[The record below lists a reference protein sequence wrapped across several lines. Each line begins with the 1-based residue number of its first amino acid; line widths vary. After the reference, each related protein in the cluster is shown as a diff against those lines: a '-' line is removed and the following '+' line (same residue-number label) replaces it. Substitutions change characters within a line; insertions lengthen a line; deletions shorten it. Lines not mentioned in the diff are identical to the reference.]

1 MNHKFKG
8 MFKWLDT
15 FYGKD
20 FTSEEF
26 YLGTDEF
33 EYYDQIDDYDMYG
46 DYVLIGTNIDSFK
59 FIYSKVT
66 KHLDVHR
73 DVWDELGDNFNA
85 SSAECKIVFKEWF
98 GNKFNVNITMVN
110 YWLTN

>member
-20 FTSEEF
+20 
-26 YLGTDEF
+26 
-33 EYYDQIDDYDMYG
+33 
-46 DYVLIGTNIDSFK
+46 
-59 FIYSKVT
+59 
-66 KHLDVHR
+66 
-73 DVWDELGDNFNA
+73 VWIELGDNFNA
-85 SSAECKIVFKEWF
+85 SMAECKVAFKEWF